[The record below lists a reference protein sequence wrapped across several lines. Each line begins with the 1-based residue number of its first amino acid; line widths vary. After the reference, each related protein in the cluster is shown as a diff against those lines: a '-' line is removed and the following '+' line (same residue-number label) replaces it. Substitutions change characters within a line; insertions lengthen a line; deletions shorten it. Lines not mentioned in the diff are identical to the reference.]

1 MLHCKMN
8 PLSLLIASALAFA
21 PLAQATEIM
30 AGEKIDVNDGELV
43 EDVSVNKKGTLN
55 ILSGGKSQ
63 GTQIN
68 FYGTENVLSGGI
80 SENASVHESGTQN
93 VSGIANNTQV
103 SSGGIQYVDDGGI
116 ANNTTVGGGNSGVY
130 GAQYVERGG
139 NTTGTVVIALG
150 SQYVKD
156 GGYTSGTVINGGFQN
171 VLGGIAE
178 NSQLIDGQLTVEGG
192 VANNTVQTGGAIAIR
207 EGGTANNTISHE
219 GTIRVEGTNNNNQL
233 FGTAYETIVNGG
245 VSEGSVLNDHAT
257 QVVTSKSVTNNATLI
272 GETSKQSVMLDGL
285 AVGTTLKNGTQN
297 VYGTARQTTIW
308 GGTQN
313 IEVNGIA
320 QGTTLET
327 ESASQ
332 VVKSNGT
339 ASNTTINGGLQIV
352 QFGGTAKNTTLNMG
366 AQAVRA
372 GAVVTDTTINGGES
386 YVAGV
391 AMRTEITDGLM
402 QIYTGGIAMDADVKG
417 GLLSLDSGAQAAG
430 KTQVGNAGQMLMQAG
445 AKATDISLNK
455 GTLSIGTLSE
465 EATLTSVQ
473 VDSLTMK
480 DGTVAFQL
488 GETARYTELKI
499 GELTGT
505 GHFLLNT
512 SLADSAANFVT
523 IERGNGSFSIAVA
536 DSGKEIADHTDL
548 TVNLVNDKGG
558 DIDFTLQS
566 SRGDSTRAVDG
577 GTYMYVLKQEA
588 GKDAMAGNVWY
599 LGAMTDE
606 NGGGNGGDGGD
617 GGNGGDGNT
626 GGNGGDGNTG
636 GNGGGNL
643 AVTPS
648 TDAVLSLANAGLN
661 IMRGEMDGLRT
672 YRHGRSQSVSHGEGS
687 VWGHYLGKKSATET
701 SNGAAYKLYQN
712 GMEFGSDV
720 VSVFGNGRL
729 VTGGVVSLTSN
740 NVKHARGGTSTVD
753 SYGLG
758 AYGTWYDNSGF
769 YLDGVMKANRLESKL
784 NARMTNGGTTSGE
797 WHQYGLSSALEAGY
811 TFMSMASVRV
821 EPFMRM
827 TGTYINDANVTLNN
841 GMKANTGK
849 ARSLTAE
856 AGSRFGT
863 DFSAGHTAFR
873 PYLSISV
880 EQELAH
886 SNEAV
891 INQGNS
897 FKNNQ
902 DGTSG
907 KYAAGMTVSP
917 AKDVTLYGEFNYRQG
932 RYIEEPIQGVAGI
945 SISF

>member
-1 MLHCKMN
+1 M
-8 PLSLLIASALAFA
+8 
-21 PLAQATEIM
+21 Q
-30 AGEKIDVNDGELV
+30 
-43 EDVSVNKKGTLN
+43 
-55 ILSGGKSQ
+55 
-63 GTQIN
+63 
-68 FYGTENVLSGGI
+68 
-80 SENASVHESGTQN
+80 
-93 VSGIANNTQV
+93 
-103 SSGGIQYVDDGGI
+103 
-116 ANNTTVGGGNSGVY
+116 
-130 GAQYVERGG
+130 
-139 NTTGTVVIALG
+139 
-150 SQYVKD
+150 
-156 GGYTSGTVINGGFQN
+156 
-171 VLGGIAE
+171 
-178 NSQLIDGQLTVEGG
+178 
-192 VANNTVQTGGAIAIR
+192 
-207 EGGTANNTISHE
+207 
-219 GTIRVEGTNNNNQL
+219 
-233 FGTAYETIVNGG
+233 
-245 VSEGSVLNDHAT
+245 
-257 QVVTSKSVTNNATLI
+257 
-272 GETSKQSVMLDGL
+272 
-285 AVGTTLKNGTQN
+285 
-297 VYGTARQTTIW
+297 
-308 GGTQN
+308 
-313 IEVNGIA
+313 
-320 QGTTLET
+320 
-327 ESASQ
+327 
-332 VVKSNGT
+332 
-339 ASNTTINGGLQIV
+339 NTTINGGLQIV
-352 QFGGTAKNTTLNMG
+352 QLGGTAQNTLLNSG
-366 AQAVRA
+366 EQDVRK
-372 GAVVTDTTINGGES
+372 GAVVTDTAINGGGS

-391 AMRTEITDGLM
+391 AIRNEITDGFM
-402 QIYTGGIAMDADVKG
+402 QVLDGGIAKDTNVQG
-417 GLLSLDSGAQAAG
+417 GLFALNAGAGAVG
-430 KTQVGNAGQMLMQAG
+430 KTQIENTGRMLMMAG
-445 AKATDISLNK
+445 SNATDVTLNK
-455 GTLSIGTLSE
+455 G
-465 EATLTSVQ
+465 
-473 VDSLTMK
+473 SLTVWVPGEYDTSIAARIDQLTMNE
-480 DGTVAFQL
+480 GTVAFHSTDK
-488 GETARYTELKI
+488 ERYSALQI
-499 GELTGT
+499 GELNGT
-505 GHFLLNT
+505 GLFQLNT

-523 IERGNGSFSIAVA
+523 IEKGNGSFGLTVA
-536 DSGKEIADHTDL
+536 DSGKEITDHTNL
-548 TVNLVNDKGG
+548 TLNLINDQGG
-558 DIDFTLQS
+558 NIDFTLQTAAGES
-566 SRGDSTRAVDG
+566 SRAVDG

-606 NGGGNGGDGGD
+606 NGGGDGGD
-617 GGNGGDGNT
+617 
-626 GGNGGDGNTG
+626 GGDGNTG

-661 IMRGEMDGLRT
+661 IMRGEMDGQRT

-720 VSVFGNGRL
+720 VSVFENGSL
-729 VTGGVVSLTSN
+729 VTGGFVSLTSN

-758 AYGTWYDNSGF
+758 AYGTWYDKSGF

-841 GMKANTGK
+841 DMKANTGK

-856 AGSRFGT
+856 AGSRFGM
-863 DFSAGHTAFR
+863 DFSAGHTALR

-902 DGTSG
+902 NGTSG

>member
-1 MLHCKMN
+1 MN
-8 PLSLLIASALAFA
+8 PLSLLIASALAFT
-21 PLAQATEIM
+21 PLAQATDVTSGNI
-30 AGEKIDVNDGELV
+30 IDVNDGEVV
-43 EDVSVNKKGTLN
+43 EDVTVKSGGTLN
-55 ILSGGKSQ
+55 ILDGGTSQ
-63 GTQIN
+63 GTSVDR
-68 FYGTENVLSGGI
+68 GGRENVHAGGI
-80 SENASVHESGTQN
+80 SENTTLENNGEQN
-93 VSGIANNTQV
+93 VSGVANNTQV
-103 SSGGIQYVDDGGI
+103 TTTGQQYIESGGV
-116 ANNTTVGGGNSGVY
+116 ANNATVGGGESSVFSGQHVNN
-130 GAQYVERGG
+130 GGVANGTVLVTRGFQSVMAGG
-139 NTTGTVVIALG
+139 NAFN
-150 SQYVKD
+150 
-156 GGYTSGTVINGGFQN
+156 TVINGGRLY
-171 VLGGIAE
+171 V
-178 NSQLIDGQLTVEGG
+178 DGG
-192 VANNTVQTGGAIAIR
+192 VASDSQLNDGQIYVEQGGMLMNTVQTGGEIEISA
-207 EGGTANNTISHE
+207 GGTANDTVSSN
-219 GTIRVEGTNNNNQL
+219 GTIRVQGNNNNNQL
-233 FGTAYETIVNGG
+233 FASASETVVNGG
-245 VSEGSVLNDHAT
+245 ISDGSVLNDNAT
-257 QVVTSKSVTNNATLI
+257 QIVGANSEASNATLNDKYTTQFI
-272 GETSKQSVMLDGL
+272 RLDGL
-285 AVGTTLKNGTQN
+285 AVGTTVNGGTQN
-297 VYGTARQTTIW
+297 VFGTARNTILTDGSQNVED
-308 GGTQN
+308 GGIVQ
-313 IEVNGIA
+313 
-320 QGTTLET
+320 
-327 ESASQ
+327 
-332 VVKSNGT
+332 
-339 ASNTTINGGLQIV
+339 NTTINGGLQIV
-352 QFGGTAKNTTLNMG
+352 QLGGTAQNTLLNSG
-366 AQAVRA
+366 EQDVRK
-372 GAVVTDTTINGGES
+372 GAVVTDTAINGGGS

-391 AMRTEITDGLM
+391 AIRNEITDGFM
-402 QIYTGGIAMDADVKG
+402 QVLDGGIAKDTNVQG
-417 GLLSLDSGAQAAG
+417 GLFALNAGAGAVG
-430 KTQVGNAGQMLMQAG
+430 KTQIENTGRMLMMAG
-445 AKATDISLNK
+445 SNATDVTLNK
-455 GTLSIGTLSE
+455 G
-465 EATLTSVQ
+465 
-473 VDSLTMK
+473 SLTVWVPGEYDTSIAARIDQLTMNE
-480 DGTVAFQL
+480 GTVAFHSTDK
-488 GETARYTELKI
+488 ERYSALQI
-499 GELTGT
+499 GELNGT
-505 GHFLLNT
+505 GLFQLNT

-523 IERGNGSFSIAVA
+523 IEKGNGSFGLTVA
-536 DSGKEIADHTDL
+536 DSGKEITDHTNL
-548 TVNLVNDKGG
+548 TLNLINDQGG
-558 DIDFTLQS
+558 NIDFTLQTAAGES
-566 SRGDSTRAVDG
+566 SRAVDG

-606 NGGGNGGDGGD
+606 NGGGDGGD
-617 GGNGGDGNT
+617 
-626 GGNGGDGNTG
+626 GGDGNTG

-661 IMRGEMDGLRT
+661 IMRGEMDGQRT

-720 VSVFGNGRL
+720 VSVFENGSL
-729 VTGGVVSLTSN
+729 VTGGFVSLTSN

-758 AYGTWYDNSGF
+758 AYGTWYDKSGF

-841 GMKANTGK
+841 DMKANTGK

-856 AGSRFGT
+856 AGSRFGM
-863 DFSAGHTAFR
+863 DFSAGHTALR

-902 DGTSG
+902 NGTSG